1 MFSRFFIDRPIF
13 ATVISVLITLAGAIA
28 VGTLPLS
35 QYPAVTPPTVDVACN
50 YPGASAQVVAQTIAA
65 PIEQQVNG
73 VEDMLYMSS
82 QSTSDGSYSLT
93 VTFKPG
99 VDLNLAQVLVQNRV
113 NLAIPSLPEVVRQT
127 GVTTKKRSPD
137 ILLTVS
143 LSSPDRRYDQ
153 LFLSNF
159 AVLRLVDELARLPGI
174 SEVRVFGQRD
184 YSMRVWLDP
193 AKLAV
198 RNLTVSD
205 VVAAIREQNVQ
216 VALGQI
222 GQPPA
227 INGQLRQIPLSI
239 KGRLQEPEEFAD
251 IVVRATPDHRMIRIS
266 DIGRVEINSRNQDI
280 ANRFD
285 GKPTVGLAIFQLP
298 DANALETADYV
309 KAKMAELYSEFPEG
323 AEYEIGYDTTP
334 FIRESIDEVLK
345 ALRDSVILVALV
357 VLVFL
362 QGWRPAIIPLIAV
375 PVAIVGTFAAL
386 YIAGFSL
393 NNLTLFGLVLAIGI
407 VVDDAIVVVEAVEQF
422 IERGYPPRE
431 AAIHAMDEVA
441 GPIIAVGMVLTAVF
455 VPCTFISG
463 VVGQFF
469 RQFALTIAV
478 STIISTLNSLTLSP
492 ALAAL
497 LLRPRGAKRDPLT
510 WIIDLFLGW
519 FFRLFNFG
527 VKTSTGVYGR
537 VVAGMLRIPT
547 LVLIVYGGLL
557 VLTYWGF
564 NQLPTGF
571 IPTQDKGYL
580 VAGIQMPDATAA
592 ERTRAA
598 IAKIEKIAKETPGVK
613 NVNSVAGNSFLLSAY
628 GSNFG
633 SMFIILESFDERRHN
648 SKLTADSIIK
658 TIRDECAKQ
667 VPEALVNVFP
677 PPAVSGLG
685 RAGGFKIMVE
695 DRGDLG
701 MDFLE
706 QQTSNLVTKG
716 NQTKG
721 LTGLFTVFKA
731 SSPQLYVDVNREE
744 CISQGVP
751 LGELFGTLQAYL
763 GSRYVNDFNR
773 YGRTWQ
779 VIVQADAEYRDQ
791 LEDVARLKVRNHH
804 GDMVPLGTLCNV
816 RMQGGPLVLT
826 RYNMYPAAAINGNV
840 AAGFSSGQGISALE
854 NLARTEFPKSM
865 SFEWTEITYLERLS
879 GNTGLLVFLLSVIF
893 VFLVLAA
900 LYESWAMPLAVILV
914 VPMCVLCAIAGVAV
928 AKMDINIFTQIGFVV
943 LIGLACKN
951 AILIVEFAKLKND
964 GGMDVY
970 AATLESCKLRLRPI
984 LMTSFA
990 FILGVVPLV
999 IATGAGAEM
1008 RRALGTAVFSGMLG
1022 VTFFGIFLTPV
1033 FFLVM
1038 TGISHLQIFQ
1048 KGIFPTIGRTILWVI
1063 RLEPVVALAKWGG
1076 SKIVTLTA
1084 PKPKTTIPARPTKPD
1099 KLITNKPKPDEQ
1111 PPPAVEP
1118 TSAEPHTAEPAISK
1132 PATVAPTTAE
1142 PTTSTQEIK
1151 PISAAPVEEP
1161 KPTQT
1166 TPAADA
1172 AEPSPASPTSEQSP
1186 LERESESSGS

>member
-13 ATVISVLITLAGAIA
+13 ATVLSVLITLAGAIA

-251 IVVRATPDHRMIRIS
+251 IVVRATPDHRLIRIS

-386 YIAGFSL
+386 YVAGFSL

-510 WIIDLFLGW
+510 WIIDLFFGW

-527 VKTSTGVYGR
+527 VRSSTSVYGR

-648 SKLTADSIIK
+648 SKLTADAIIK

-706 QQTSNLVTKG
+706 QQTNNLVTKG

-854 NLARTEFPKSM
+854 DLARTEFPKSM

-1048 KGIFPTIGRTILWVI
+1048 KGIIPTIGRKILWVI
-1063 RLEPVVALAKWGG
+1063 RLEPVIALAKWGG
-1076 SKIVTLTA
+1076 SKLVTLTA
-1084 PKPKTTIPARPTKPD
+1084 PKPKPKSTLPARPAKPD
-1099 KLITNKPKPDEQ
+1099 KRISNKPIPEEKQ
-1111 PPPAVEP
+1111 PPSAESI
-1118 TSAEPHTAEPAISK
+1118 SAEPATAEPATGEPIASTEDIK
-1132 PATVAPTTAE
+1132 AT
-1142 PTTSTQEIK
+1142 
-1151 PISAAPVEEP
+1151 SAASLEEA
-1161 KPTQT
+1161 KPTE
-1166 TPAADA
+1166 TPPEADA
-1172 AEPSPASPTSEQSP
+1172 AEKSPASPPTKQSP
-1186 LERESESSGS
+1186 QESESESSDSGS